1 MAVKYLSE
9 EWAKEVTSR
18 LQASDAV
25 KNAAKGQ
32 DITLQQ
38 VFSDVPD
45 QGEVK
50 AYFKIA
56 GGTPELA
63 LGETEGA
70 EATITQSYETAVAV
84 NKGELQGQAAFMQG
98 KLKIQGNL
106 MKVMQLQ
113 GFLQAAAEATKDL
126 EIEY

>member
-9 EWAKEVTSR
+9 EWAKEVNNR

-32 DITLQQ
+32 NITLQQ
-38 VFSDVPD
+38 VFTDVPD

-50 AYFKIA
+50 AFFKLSD
-56 GGTPELA
+56 GNPELG

-70 EATITQSYETAVAV
+70 EATITQNYETATAI

-113 GFLQAAAEATKDL
+113 GFLQAAGDATKDL

>member
-9 EWAKEVTSR
+9 EWAKEVNNR
-18 LQASDAV
+18 LQGSEAV

-32 DITLQQ
+32 NITLQQ
-38 VFSDVPD
+38 VFTDVPEK
-45 QGEVK
+45 GEVK
-50 AYFKIA
+50 SYFKLTD
-56 GGTPELA
+56 GQPELG
-63 LGETEGA
+63 LGETEGS
-70 EATITQSYETAVAV
+70 EATITQSYDTAVSV

-113 GFLQAAAEATKDL
+113 GFLAAAAEATKDL

>member
-9 EWAKEVTSR
+9 EWAKEVNTL
-18 LQASDAV
+18 LQASEAV

-32 DITLQQ
+32 NITLQQ
-38 VFSDVPD
+38 VVTEVPE

-50 AYFKIA
+50 SAFKIA
-56 GGTPELA
+56 DGVPALE
-63 LGETEGA
+63 LGEAENP
-70 EATITQSYETAVAV
+70 EATVTQNYETAVAL

-98 KLKIQGNL
+98 KIKISGNL

-113 GFLQAAAEATKDL
+113 GFLQAAGDATKEL

>member
-9 EWAKEVTSR
+9 EWAKEVTNR

-45 QGEVK
+45 GGEVK
-50 AYFKIA
+50 AFFKIA
-56 GGTPELA
+56 GGTPELG
-63 LGETEGA
+63 LGDA
-70 EATITQSYETAVAV
+70 DSPEATITQSYETAVAV

>member
-9 EWAKEVTSR
+9 EWAKEVTNR

-38 VFSDVPD
+38 VFTDTPD
-45 QGEVK
+45 GGEVK
-50 AYFKIA
+50 AFFKIA
-56 GGTPELA
+56 GGTPELG
-63 LGETEGA
+63 LGDA
-70 EATITQSYETAVAV
+70 DNPEATITQSYETAVAV

>member
-9 EWAKEVTSR
+9 EWAKEVNNR

-32 DITLQQ
+32 NITVQQ
-38 VFSDVPD
+38 VYTDLPGG
-45 QGEVK
+45 GEVK
-50 AYFKIA
+50 LFLKITD
-56 GGTPELA
+56 GNPELA

-70 EATITQSYETAVAV
+70 DATITQSYETAVAM
-84 NKGELQGQAAFMQG
+84 NKGELQGQTAFMQG

-106 MKVMQLQ
+106 MKVMGLQ
-113 GFLQAAAEATKDL
+113 GFQAAMGQAVQDL

>member
-9 EWAKEVTSR
+9 EWAKEVSTR

-45 QGEVK
+45 KGEVK

-56 GGTPELA
+56 GGMPELA
-63 LGETEGA
+63 LGETENP
-70 EATITQSYETAVAV
+70 EATISQTYETAAAV

>member
-9 EWAKEVTSR
+9 EWAKEVNNR
-18 LQASDAV
+18 LQADEGV

-32 DITLQQ
+32 NITIQQ
-38 VFSDVPD
+38 VYTDAP

-50 AYFKIA
+50 AYFKITD
-56 GGTPELA
+56 GNPELG
-63 LGETEGA
+63 LGEIEGA
-70 EATITQSYETAVAV
+70 EATTTASYDTWVAL
-84 NKGELQGQAAFMQG
+84 NKGEIQGQAAFMQG

-113 GFLQAAAEATKDL
+113 GFLQAAGEATKDL